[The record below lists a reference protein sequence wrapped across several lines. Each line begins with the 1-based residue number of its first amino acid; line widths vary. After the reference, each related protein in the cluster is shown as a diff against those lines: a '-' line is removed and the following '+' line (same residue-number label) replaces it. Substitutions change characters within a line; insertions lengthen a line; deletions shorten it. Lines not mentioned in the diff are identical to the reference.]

1 MFQIPL
7 LTIVV
12 NADKYVLLKGKL
24 TGKVSNEYSGQVICG
39 RFILRVSVGLESNE
53 IFYTPIHMTSLAPSG
68 SVSPY
73 TGSELPGIGRL
84 DFEKH
89 DLTFRL

>member
-1 MFQIPL
+1 M
-7 LTIVV
+7 
-12 NADKYVLLKGKL
+12 
-24 TGKVSNEYSGQVICG
+24 
-39 RFILRVSVGLESNE
+39 GLESNE
-53 IFYTPIHMTSLAPSG
+53 IFYTPIHMTSFAPSG

-73 TGSELPGIGRL
+73 SGSELPGIGRL